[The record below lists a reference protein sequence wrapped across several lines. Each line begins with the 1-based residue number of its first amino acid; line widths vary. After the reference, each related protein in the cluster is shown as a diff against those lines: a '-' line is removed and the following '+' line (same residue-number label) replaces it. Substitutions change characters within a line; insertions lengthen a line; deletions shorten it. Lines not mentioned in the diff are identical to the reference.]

1 MKLAIDKVSDWLTRD
16 VPFVIGWRN
25 TTIVALSLGLMGF
38 VVTLLLEPFATDEY
52 DAPLRTLRLSGYI
65 LPQLAVFLGV
75 HAIDRLVY
83 RAQGRRW
90 RVYNELISKP
100 VLLIAVITANWLY
113 NIQVINDIA
122 PRWSY
127 WADYV
132 INFGLPVLPVLLPLA
147 LLVYVYLGVRH
158 PEPPPGAR
166 RPVTVRGRN
175 QDESETFPLKAFV
188 FAEAQQNYASI
199 HLRGEDGVISGRL
212 IRATLSELEAQ
223 IPGAVR
229 VHRSYLVNPDHVA
242 GVAGNARK
250 REILLKDTERRLP
263 ASPGFDPRTLG
274 VGSG

>member
-1 MKLAIDKVSDWLTRD
+1 MKQALHTVSRLLVRD
-16 VPFVIGWRN
+16 LPFVFGWRN
-25 TTIVALSLGLMGF
+25 TAIIALLLGAMG
-38 VVTLLLEPFATDEY
+38 VVITLLLEPFATDEY
-52 DAPLRTLRLSGYI
+52 TAPLRTLRLSGYI

-100 VLLIAVITANWLY
+100 VLLIGVITGNWLY

-132 INFGLPVLPVLLPLA
+132 ISFGLPVLPAILPLA
-147 LLVYVYLGVRH
+147 LLIYVYLGVRH

-166 RPVTVRGRN
+166 RSVTVRGRN
-175 QDESETFPLKAFV
+175 QGEAETFSLEAFV
-188 FAEAQQNYASI
+188 FAEAQQNYASL
-199 HLRGEDGVISGRL
+199 HLRGEDGAISSRL

-229 VHRSYLVNPDHVA
+229 VHRSYLVNADQVA
-242 GVAGNARK
+242 AVAGNARK
-250 REILLKDTERRLP
+250 RVIILKGGEHRLP
-263 ASPGFDPRTLG
+263 ASPGFDPSRL
-274 VGSG
+274 SKP